1 MRFES
6 GNHVRIDIP
15 DTTDSDHEPYHGREG
30 VVRQVRTDD
39 AAKETGR
46 AIDSV
51 EYLVELDGGDMEM
64 WFRGRDVR
72 PP

>member
-1 MRFES
+1 MRFEP
-6 GNHVRIDIP
+6 GDRVRIDIP
-15 DTTDSDHEPYHGREG
+15 DTTDPDHEPYHGREG

-51 EYLVELDGGDMEM
+51 EYLVELGDTGMEM

-72 PP
+72 PR